1 MLDRAFSSMRSMRAA
16 TRVNG
21 ASGRR
26 SSVGSQRGGTGR
38 RARRL
43 DARRAQHAQRLIHQ
57 RGKAAPPFAL
67 HQLGAQRQAR
77 QRIHRVVQVEQQ
89 LAPLHGRQIGLQR
102 QRQARAREQRQP
114 RSRRHI
120 VLRGQ
125 HPLRAAVQMAG
136 RQLGHIEGHHG
147 RHDAQLRRNGLRA
160 CRLVDAVCNDSSGV
174 PAGSTRASCAAAASV
189 PALLTASNT
198 RPGAAPSGGSSDAS
212 SASGATCNV
221 GPSTSLSVKPCV
233 RSTFTTRGRPM
244 KCTRAP
250 AAASRPPT
258 QQPTEPAP
266 MTHTDSAC
274 CSPTFTDQIPAWRLP
289 DKRWQLCYR

>member
-1 MLDRAFSSMRSMRAA
+1 MPGTTRNCGAADCARAA
-16 TRVNG
+16 LST
-21 ASGRR
+21 
-26 SSVGSQRGGTGR
+26 
-38 RARRL
+38 
-43 DARRAQHAQRLIHQ
+43 
-57 RGKAAPPFAL
+57 PFC
-67 HQLGAQRQAR
+67 
-77 QRIHRVVQVEQQ
+77 
-89 LAPLHGRQIGLQR
+89 
-102 QRQARAREQRQP
+102 
-114 RSRRHI
+114 S
-120 VLRGQ
+120 
-125 HPLRAAVQMAG
+125 
-136 RQLGHIEGHHG
+136 
-147 RHDAQLRRNGLRA
+147 
-160 CRLVDAVCNDSSGV
+160 DSTGV
-174 PAGSTRASCAAAASV
+174 PAGSTHASCAAAASV

-266 MTHTDSAC
+266 MTHTDSEYR
-274 CSPTFTDQIPAWRLP
+274 SLTFTDQIPAWRLP